1 MCPLGEEPTIEY
13 GMMMFCPVTFPA
25 GTGPT
30 GRKMGC
36 PGLLMMFG
44 VWMIMLCCGTPVT
57 MVGWVA
63 EAFGESDMAGGWEGV
78 KIMVGWATEEASVG
92 GAL

>member
-13 GMMMFCPVTFPA
+13 GMMIFCPVIFPA

-30 GRKMGC
+30 GRKMGW
-36 PGLLMMFG
+36 PGLLITFG

-57 MVGWVA
+57 MVGGA
-63 EAFGESDMAGGWEGV
+63 GEDFGESDTVGGWEVV
-78 KIMVGWATEEASVG
+78 KIIVGWADEARVDG
-92 GAL
+92 TL